1 MTAEMTDD
9 NSEETPFEDNS
20 EEIVEEVDDV
30 DGDEAHLSGEQ
41 EDDGD
46 NFWTGNPEELSDDLK
61 PVYKNM
67 QRAFTKRMQKVSEL
81 EKKYFESIDAANAAV
96 LSRSKDFAKEEQPE
110 EVQKESAPDLG
121 AGAKPEDVIE
131 YYVRQEVQKAMQSSG
146 VEKLSQEMQPVAQRE
161 RIVSAYRA
169 YAGENPK
176 LDHQKLAPLT
186 GQVIDS
192 DPELAELAVPNPSA
206 AIRIATRVAK
216 AELSA
221 QSTKQK
227 SRSKRQA
234 APVSARSGTV
244 VKRRRESM
252 LDAATRALKEAG
264 VNPDNF

>member
-96 LSRSKDFAKEEQPE
+96 LSRSKD
-110 EVQKESAPDLG
+110 
-121 AGAKPEDVIE
+121 
-131 YYVRQEVQKAMQSSG
+131 
-146 VEKLSQEMQPVAQRE
+146 VA
-161 RIVSAYRA
+161 
-169 YAGENPK
+169 
-176 LDHQKLAPLT
+176 
-186 GQVIDS
+186 
-192 DPELAELAVPNPSA
+192 
-206 AIRIATRVAK
+206 
-216 AELSA
+216 
-221 QSTKQK
+221 
-227 SRSKRQA
+227 
-234 APVSARSGTV
+234 
-244 VKRRRESM
+244 
-252 LDAATRALKEAG
+252 
-264 VNPDNF
+264 